1 MADLTRLIER
11 LEWADKV
18 LNALPSDHYAQVPP
32 CAEAVAALKAAEAE
46 RDEAVNWS
54 NIVDRHGTDQF
65 DDLAEAWLG
74 LEAIKRVTNAVTSVF
89 NKWANDALMERFRK
103 HQLAMFHMA
112 YVEGCLAGV
121 KAAEAAR
128 AEKAEAD
135 LTAARA
141 EAAEWKRHYDKATE
155 RLAAYSRDFVVEH
168 NSLTAARAEIERL
181 TKELATE
188 RADTFDEAA
197 SLAIPTYA
205 DDTCDVFRGMD
216 RFRKQLVLKAKHV
229 RALLGE
235 QGK

>member
-141 EAAEWKRHYDKATE
+141 E
-155 RLAAYSRDFVVEH
+155 
-168 NSLTAARAEIERL
+168 IERL
-181 TKELATE
+181 RAWLETAIEHGVVNSRTYNAMKALDLAE
-188 RADTFDEAA
+188 VRRSLRRPDKLADHVPPVPDEPADRAGEGAA
-197 SLAIPTYA
+197 RNA
-205 DDTCDVFRGMD
+205 G
-216 RFRKQLVLKAKHV
+216 H
-229 RALLGE
+229 E
-235 QGK
+235 